1 MNDIIAFVHAKS
13 TSSRLKN
20 KNKLLLG
27 DIPLFCHAI
36 KNGIDSK
43 LINKVIIDSDSDKIL
58 EIGKRFGAVPLK
70 RPKSLAT
77 NATTGDGL
85 MYWQASNYPNSKIIL
100 QLVPT
105 SPFIKS
111 ITIDKAITEIIDKNI
126 DSVIGVRSEAFYEW
140 KNGIPIYYKKDE
152 NIPNSFEIKK
162 TTYETT
168 GLYISKSIFVL
179 KEKKRINSLSCS
191 LYELS
196 KIEAIDINDF
206 EEFEF
211 AKIVYKGM

>member
-1 MNDIIAFVHAKS
+1 
-13 TSSRLKN
+13 
-20 KNKLLLG
+20 
-27 DIPLFCHAI
+27 
-36 KNGIDSK
+36 
-43 LINKVIIDSDSDKIL
+43 
-58 EIGKRFGAVPLK
+58 
-70 RPKSLAT
+70 
-77 NATTGDGL
+77 

-111 ITIDKAITEIIDKNI
+111 ITIDKAITEVIEKNI
-126 DSVIGVRSEAFYEW
+126 DSIIGVHSEAFYEW
-140 KNGIPIYYKKDE
+140 KNGIPIYYKKDG

-162 TTYETT
+162 TIYETT